1 MGKKV
6 SSETKKHIDFARRLS
21 RWLREAGVE
30 RMEAVDF
37 SDIVFGA
44 RVVERTLEEM
54 MRLNP
59 WRARDRDRALG
70 HAGVLSAYLFTEIA
84 DHLSG
89 LQKDWPELEHQLGL
103 ERRKRRRK
111 ASSPAPR
118 QRTAIKEAKRK
129 KSAE

>member
-6 SSETKKHIDFARRLS
+6 SIETQKHVDFARRLS

-30 RMEAVDF
+30 RMEATNF

-44 RVVERTLEEM
+44 RVVERTLEKM

-70 HAGVLSAYLFTEIA
+70 HAGVLHAWLFSEIE
-84 DHLSG
+84 DHARG
-89 LQKDWPELEHQLGL
+89 LRKEWPELEHQLGL

-111 ASSPAPR
+111 TSSPAPR